1 MQSSMKNRSNQIAD
15 CTIVGADKV
24 YREEERDMQLG
35 WIDFSK
41 TERSKVLGVL
51 ELLGQGTLDELGI
64 AAIRDGFANLFFPG
78 TSTIQTR
85 AKYFFLVPYIMK
97 TLERSGVGDPRQ
109 LKKILDEEEHSCGQ
123 LLLDQNED
131 ENGLIGSRSLKDGGW
146 VKRVPS
152 DIYWAGLR
160 KYGIFLD
167 RQYSIFEYLRAV
179 SRWQEQKSVLR
190 MSGKHR
196 LEGEDEPCDDQ
207 DAGNLHNLRFWNI
220 PTYRPDWKEFL
231 TMKLT
236 AEEAKFLRTQI
247 LDTCGGSLLAYILEN
262 REVLACERF
271 KDLEGFAA
279 EFPEQLQQDYH
290 LAVEFSD
297 FLFAIRTVY
306 NIMVSDGKNE
316 AANQI
321 FAEEKERYPQYAQI
335 DLNAV
340 FDRLQIQDP
349 HLRRF
354 LQTAQRTILEK
365 NFDALKNTI
374 RSREIFLKGESRAK
388 TAHPG
393 EFDPTVWIGGGRL
406 DYRFTNARMILR
418 DIFEGE
424 AEVC

>member
-1 MQSSMKNRSNQIAD
+1 
-15 CTIVGADKV
+15 
-24 YREEERDMQLG
+24 MQLG

-109 LKKILDEEEHSCGQ
+109 LKKILDEEERSCGQ

-146 VKRVPS
+146 VKRAPS

-160 KYGIFLD
+160 RYGIFLNP
-167 RQYSIFEYLRAV
+167 RLSIFEYLKA
-179 SRWQEQKSVLR
+179 SCVLLDKKNTLR
-190 MSGKHR
+190 IFGNR
-196 LEGEDEPCDDQ
+196 ETGTEGDFCDDQ
-207 DAGNLHNLRFWNI
+207 DAGSLQNMRFWNI
-220 PTYRPDWKEFL
+220 PTYRPDWKESL

-271 KDLEGFAA
+271 EDLEGFAA

-335 DLNAV
+335 DLDAV
-340 FDRLQIQDP
+340 FDRLHIQDP
-349 HLRRF
+349 KLRHF
-354 LQTAQRTILEK
+354 LETAQRTILEK
-365 NFDALKNTI
+365 NLDALKTTI

-406 DYRFTNARMILR
+406 DYRFTNARTILS

-424 AEVC
+424 AESC